1 MANSDFD
8 IRNGML
14 QRYTGPGGDEVLP
27 PEVRSIGA
35 DAFADCETLRTLR
48 IDGKMDFI
56 GTDAFARCPNLSVC
70 APQHP
75 PGDAWDAESRL
86 RMALGYC
93 AAPELY
99 QGDVAAAYARYAKG
113 QRKRIESAARRMG
126 LTAALQY
133 FPEEPEKPVN
143 YKKLSEKQKVLAL
156 EEAVLSG
163 DMDRVEAVLT
173 GCKTFEFTARA
184 LGLACRFGSL
194 PMVRR
199 LVEAGCNFHLT
210 QDVGLTS
217 KYDIYTNYTGYFN
230 SRLVWHRF
238 EYMLMADTLTDK
250 ERFGDFRG
258 LTGILP
264 EGDGE
269 RPPIPEAER
278 LEILRCLTTTKS
290 AQTDLEGLFYTAV
303 TEGRDP
309 FMQVFLDQNV
319 PLTSFDVSRLESRQR
334 MDVLP
339 RMLNVAKAQGRCQ
352 VPVTLGILQSVQDDA
367 ALVERLLDEGKLPNK
382 LDTTKLLKGSLAAAN
397 AGTLTL
403 CLNRGFCRSIA
414 TRDKLI
420 EQSIAE
426 NRPEH
431 TAALLAYKNR
441 TADLQK
447 EAAQQEA
454 RDLKDLTAAPD
465 SVYMMKKF
473 WQFKKQEDGTLIL
486 TGYKG
491 PGGAV
496 WVPERIGKDPV
507 TAIGERA
514 FSPLALRLTAEQKEQ
529 RETAVTSV
537 TIPKTITSLGRMLF
551 EGCRSLKEVH
561 IEASVTTLEKQTF
574 RNCAALRRVT
584 LPEGLKV
591 IQETAFEYC
600 VSLEHITLPQS
611 LQYLHNGAFGHC
623 YALREIELPAEV
635 KKLGKWLFQDCQ
647 SLTRAVLPEGLTE
660 LPDDLFRA
668 CERLRE
674 VTIPRKVRV
683 ICSSAF
689 EGCWALTEIDLPPRV
704 RELEYG
710 VFRNCTGLERI
721 TLPENLGVISS
732 FVFSNCKKLKSI
744 RLPRTMTRI
753 GANAFENCVSL
764 RTVEMPNSLRDL
776 HIGAFENCAALRSI
790 TLPQSLKEIDS
801 TVFKN
806 CTALEEV
813 TLPPFIQRIGNYAFY
828 NCAALRHVDIPIT
841 LASIGPSA
849 FQGCTALTSMD
860 LPEIIQHI
868 GGRAFEG
875 CTALKTVIIRANATK
890 FGDVTDLRNRF
901 ILDTADVFDSCKDLT
916 IHAKAGSSAA
926 AHAKEHNIPL
936 TLL

>member
-1 MANSDFD
+1 MASSDFD

-14 QRYTGPGGDEVLP
+14 QRYTGPGGDVVLP

-35 DAFADCETLRTLR
+35 DAFAGCETLRTLR

-56 GTDAFARCPNLSVC
+56 GTDAFARCPNLAVC

-93 AAPELY
+93 TAPELY
-99 QGDVAAAYARYAKG
+99 KGDVAAAYARYAKG
-113 QRKRIESAARRMG
+113 QRKRLESAARRMG

-163 DMDRVEAVLT
+163 DMNRVEAVLT

-194 PMVRR
+194 SMVRR
-199 LVEAGCNFHLT
+199 LMEAGCDFHLT
-210 QDVGLTS
+210 RDTGLTA

-278 LEILRCLTTTKS
+278 LEILRCLTAAKK

-309 FMQVFLDQNV
+309 FIQVFLDQNI
-319 PLTSFDVSRLESRQR
+319 PLTNFDVSRLESQQR

-339 RMLNVAKAQGRCQ
+339 RMLNVAKAQQRCQ

-382 LDTTKLLKGSLAAAN
+382 LDTTKLLKSSLAAAN

-441 TADLQK
+441 TADLQR

-473 WQFKKQEDGTLIL
+473 WRFKKQKDGTIIL

-496 WVPERIGKDPV
+496 WVPEKIGKDAV
-507 TAIGERA
+507 TAVSEEA
-514 FSPLALRLTAEQKEQ
+514 FSPYAIRLTAEQKEL
-529 RETAVTSV
+529 RETAITSV
-537 TIPKTITSLGRMLF
+537 TIPKSIASLGRRLF
-551 EGCRSLKEVH
+551 AGCRGLEEVH
-561 IEASVTTLEKQTF
+561 IHAPIAALEKETF
-574 RNCAALRRVT
+574 RNCAALRAVE
-584 LPEGLKV
+584 LPKGLKV
-591 IQETAFEYC
+591 IKERAFEYC
-600 VSLEHITLPQS
+600 ARLERIELPQS
-611 LQYLHNGAFGHC
+611 LQYLHDGAFGHC

-647 SLTRAVLPEGLTE
+647 SLLRAVLPEE
-660 LPDDLFRA
+660 LAEIPDDLFKA

-674 VTIPRKVRV
+674 VTIPRRVR
-683 ICSSAF
+683 IIRSSAF

-710 VFRNCTGLERI
+710 VFKNCTGLERI
-721 TLPENLGVISS
+721 TLPENLGVISP
-732 FVFSNCKKLKSI
+732 FTFSNCKKLESI

-764 RTVEMPNSLRDL
+764 SSVEMPNSLQDL
-776 HIGAFENCAALRSI
+776 HIGAFENCTALRSI
-790 TLPQSLKEIDS
+790 TLPQSIKEIDS

-813 TLPPFIQRIGNYAFY
+813 FLPPFVQRIGNYAFQ
-828 NCAALRHVDIPIT
+828 NCAALRHIDIPIT
-841 LASIGPSA
+841 LASIGTSA
-849 FQGCTALTSMD
+849 FQGCTALVSID
-860 LPEIIQHI
+860 LPEIINQI

-875 CTALKTVIIRANATK
+875 CAALKTVTIRANATK

-901 ILDTADVFDSCKDLT
+901 ILNTADVFSGCEDLT
-916 IHAKAGSSAA
+916 VHAKAGSSAA
-926 AHAKEHNIPL
+926 AYAKEHNLSLI
-936 TLL
+936 LL